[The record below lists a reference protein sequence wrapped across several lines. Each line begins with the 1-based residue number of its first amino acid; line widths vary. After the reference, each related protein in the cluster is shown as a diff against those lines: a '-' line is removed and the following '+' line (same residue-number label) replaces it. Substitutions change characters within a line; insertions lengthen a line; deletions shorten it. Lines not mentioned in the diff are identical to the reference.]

1 MDPINKC
8 RACNQECLANGAFC
22 SKCGAAL
29 FVQTPAK
36 PEVIFVQVP
45 EKSPGCAGSVFRV
58 VFYSLLGI
66 GLLAILAS
74 AIDTLG
80 RKPEEQG
87 TGKPPVPVVISMRDS
102 AVGEG
107 RVAIFSNQTPNRLTV
122 SVTVENKQLNQRKSV
137 NIDLEPNGNFEFG
150 WLEGWKFVPGETI
163 TVAHPNYSSFT
174 KRVSQ

>member
-8 RACNQECLANGAFC
+8 RACNQECAANGAFC

-29 FVQTPAK
+29 SVQTPAK

-45 EKSPGCAGSVFRV
+45 EKSSGCAGSVFRAV
-58 VFYSLLGI
+58 LYL
-66 GLLAILAS
+66 LLAIVFLVILAS
-74 AIDTLG
+74 VIDTLG

-87 TGKPPVPVVISMRDS
+87 VGKPPVPVVISMRDS
-102 AVGEG
+102 LVGEG

-150 WLEGWKFVPGETI
+150 WLEGWKFLPGETI
-163 TVAHPNYSSFT
+163 TVSHPNYSSFT
-174 KRVSQ
+174 KSVVQ

>member
-1 MDPINKC
+1 MDPIDKC
-8 RACNQECLANGAFC
+8 RACNQECSANGAFC

-45 EKSPGCAGSVFRV
+45 AKSSGCVGSVFRAAL
-58 VFYSLLGI
+58 YSLLAIVILGI
-66 GLLAILAS
+66 LVS
-74 AIDTLG
+74 FVETLG
-80 RKPEEQG
+80 RKHEEQG
-87 TGKPPVPVVISMRDS
+87 AGKPPVPVVISMRDS

-122 SVTVENKQLNQRKSV
+122 SVTVENKQFNQRKSV

-163 TVAHPNYSSFT
+163 TVSHPNYSSFT
-174 KRVSQ
+174 ERVSK